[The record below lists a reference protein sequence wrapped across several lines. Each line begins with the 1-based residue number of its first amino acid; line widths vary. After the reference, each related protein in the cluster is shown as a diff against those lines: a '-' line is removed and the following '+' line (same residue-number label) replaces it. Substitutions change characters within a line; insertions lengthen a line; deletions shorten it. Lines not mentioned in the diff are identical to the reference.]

1 MKRIIVMVMAMM
13 AVTAGF
19 AQTVNDVFNAFK
31 GNPKVCVL
39 QFPKSV
45 LKMAMQM
52 EESKEISMMKDFV
65 DKVDNMSVMALAD
78 GGKETMAQIE
88 KELGKLDKDIYEDVL
103 NMNDG
108 EDNIQVMKRGEGNKV
123 DELVIYFR
131 EKENVAVM
139 QVQGTMTTD
148 DIAKLVEKI
157 GEMKK
162 DKK

>member
-1 MKRIIVMVMAMM
+1 
-13 AVTAGF
+13 
-19 AQTVNDVFNAFK
+19 
-31 GNPKVCVL
+31 
-39 QFPKSV
+39 
-45 LKMAMQM
+45 
-52 EESKEISMMKDFV
+52 
-65 DKVDNMSVMALAD
+65 
-78 GGKETMAQIE
+78 
-88 KELGKLDKDIYEDVL
+88 
-103 NMNDG
+103 MNDG
-108 EDNIQVMKRGEGNKV
+108 EDNIQVMKRGGGNKV